1 MTAAETSFLL
11 KQMADHNDGAA
22 LGRLF
27 KEYYPRLVVFAE
39 PFLQNTQVAE
49 ELVEDVFIK
58 LWENKTLAPAISNL
72 PAYLFRAV
80 KNNIINYL
88 KPLKNQAWLDIDDAN
103 PQYNASVKSPEELL
117 VSAETLRRIDA
128 AIASLPPKCRLIF
141 RLAKEDG
148 LKYKEVAELLD
159 ISQKTVEAQMGIALK
174 KITEL
179 LAELRIGN

>member
-22 LGRLF
+22 LGQLF
-27 KEYYPRLVVFAE
+27 KAYYPRLVVFAE
-39 PFLQNTQVAE
+39 PFLQNRQVAE

-80 KNNIINYL
+80 KNNVINYL

-103 PQYNASVKSPEELL
+103 PQYNTRVKSPEELL
-117 VSAETLRRIDA
+117 VSVETLRRIDA
-128 AIASLPPKCRLIF
+128 AIASLPSKCRLIF
-141 RLAKEDG
+141 RLIKEDG
-148 LKYKEVAELLD
+148 LKYKEAAELLD
-159 ISQKTVEAQMGIALK
+159 ISQKTVEAQMAIALRK
-174 KITEL
+174 MTEL
-179 LAELRIGN
+179 LAELRVKY